1 MKIAVDVMG
10 GDNAPKAPV
19 LGAVRAAQKFGEEII
34 LVGPEDTIRAILK
47 ENNAAD
53 TPGLSIVH
61 APDVVDM
68 HDDPATVLRAKPE
81 SSMAVALKLVKDGQA
96 DAIVGAGSTGAML
109 SGATLFCKRIRG
121 VRRGALAPLMPCKG
135 GQVLLIDCG
144 ANTEC
149 TPEYLL
155 QFAFMGSLYMQRVMG
170 LKTPR
175 VGLVNNGAED
185 TKGDPLRREAYRLL
199 KEAGDAGRIHFVGNV
214 EGRDVPLGACDVA
227 VCDGF
232 AGNVMLKTIEGVA
245 MFMAGEIKKVFTK
258 NLATKMA
265 YLACKPGMDDFK
277 KLFDQDA
284 VGGAPFIGISRPV
297 IKAHGSSNEVAFMNA
312 IRQAIEY
319 KKSGMIEAIT
329 ENVEY
334 MTVRAT
340 AGKDS

>member
-1 MKIAVDVMG
+1 MRIAVDAMG
-10 GDNAPKAPV
+10 GDNAPEAIV
-19 LGAVRAAQKFGEEII
+19 CGAVRAAKAYQEEII
-34 LVGPEDTIRAILK
+34 LVGQEDKIRAVLRQHHAEDTKGIEIL
-47 ENNAAD
+47 
-53 TPGLSIVH
+53 H

-81 SSMAVALKLVKDGQA
+81 SSMAVALNLVKKGEA
-96 DAIVGAGSTGAML
+96 DAIVSAGSTGAL
-109 SGATLFCKRIRG
+109 LAGATLFCKRIKG

-135 GQVLLIDCG
+135 GKVLLIDAG

-149 TPEYLL
+149 TAEYLL
-155 QFAFMGSLYMQRVMG
+155 QFGIMGALYMDRIQG
-170 LKTPR
+170 IKQPR

-185 TKGDPLRREAYRLL
+185 SKGDPLRREAYALL
-199 KEAGDAGRIHFVGNV
+199 KAAHEAGQINFIGNV

-245 MFMAGEIKKVFTK
+245 KFMAGEIKQVFLA
-258 NLATKMA
+258 NLGTKMA
-265 YLACKPGMDDFK
+265 YLACKKGMDQFAS
-277 KLFDQDA
+277 LFDQDA

-329 ENVEY
+329 ESV
-334 MTVRAT
+334 AQIPQ
-340 AGKDS
+340 G